1 MQRAVIDTNLIVSGT
16 AKSNT
21 VPHRLVEGW
30 RKKEYLLVTSI
41 PILTEIKE
49 VLDRKEI
56 HSHFFLKSE
65 DIQEIMQRLS
75 TQTIITP
82 GSLVIDIIKDDPDDN
97 KFISAAIEGNASYI
111 ISGDKHLLNIEEY
124 QGIKILKA
132 RNFLE
137 DVLQKDV

>member
-1 MQRAVIDTNLIVSGT
+1 VQRAVIDTNLIVSGT

-56 HSHFFLKSE
+56 QSHFFLKSE

>member
-56 HSHFFLKSE
+56 QSHFFLKSE